1 MPSSP
6 RSLSFSRTSHPRGE
20 FQGQHLTRSP
30 WWMPIGHEDH
40 LGAHDARFPHSL
52 VAGIEDEIGIGFL
65 EKPSGQGT
73 EGDIETRVDAADAR
87 DRKRVPTECFGD
99 RMHLA
104 GREPLHLYIPA
115 KAASTACGSRSNHAV
130 WRACSDPRN
139 QKLELPDPR
148 QPATFVVARPVALTA
163 PPPAR
168 GDPPQKLGHLGL
180 EQLLESFFHQGF
192 HGIPVF
198 DQESFSVGETG
209 ARLLDGHG
217 RVPPKHMGALQ
228 HHPSHAMTT
237 STAREFAHQPVHSP
251 RRRPLIIPSP
261 DADGYSRAVL

>member
-163 PPPAR
+163 PPPLVGTRPKNSVISASSSSLR
-168 GDPPQKLGHLGL
+168 ASFIRVFMESRSSTRRVFQSVRQALGFWTAMVGS
-180 EQLLESFFHQGF
+180 LL
-192 HGIPVF
+192 
-198 DQESFSVGETG
+198 
-209 ARLLDGHG
+209 
-217 RVPPKHMGALQ
+217 
-228 HHPSHAMTT
+228 
-237 STAREFAHQPVHSP
+237 STWVLFN
-251 RRRPLIIPSP
+251 IIPLMP
-261 DADGYSRAVL
+261 